1 MSKQKRKKPQ
11 SGPKYAVGDILRMDF
26 GLFNNKDR
34 SIVYYAIIT
43 RVDSKSYHYNYL
55 DNWEDEYE
63 SHDFVDNHQGITLH
77 A

>member
-1 MSKQKRKKPQ
+1 MPTQKHKKIQ
-11 SGPKYAVGDILRMDF
+11 KAPKYAVGDMLRIDF
-26 GLFNNKDR
+26 GLKDNHGCEQ
-34 SIVYYAIIT
+34 IYYAIIT

-63 SHDFVDNHQGITLH
+63 SHDFVDDHRGITLH